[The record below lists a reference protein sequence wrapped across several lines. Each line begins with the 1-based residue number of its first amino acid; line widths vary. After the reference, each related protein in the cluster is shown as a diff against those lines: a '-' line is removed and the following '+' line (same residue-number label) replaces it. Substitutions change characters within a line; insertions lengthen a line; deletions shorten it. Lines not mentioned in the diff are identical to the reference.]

1 MEQLYRQDIVIA
13 PSLGDAEGL
22 LAYDRAFALFMDAA
36 AAHSELLGAGIQS
49 MLERGLFWLAVRS
62 RARFLR
68 RPRIG
73 ERATLHTWPEQ
84 PGKVRVNRSYEI
96 VQQGEVLV
104 AAKTEWTVLD
114 LRTQRV
120 SLVGSLFPPQLTYD
134 LPSACP
140 ERFADVSRD
149 YSDAESRG
157 GYRVRSTDIDL
168 GGHMNNAAY
177 LRALLG
183 CFSAAE
189 VKELDIRQ
197 IDMVFRAPCYEGDE
211 LELRRRP
218 TEAGLDMAFLRE
230 GKPAFL
236 ARLG

>member
-1 MEQLYRQDIVIA
+1 MEQLYRQEIVIA
-13 PSLGDAEGL
+13 PSLGDGSGL
-22 LAYDRAFALFMDAA
+22 LAYDRAFALFMDVA
-36 AAHSELLGAGIQS
+36 AAHSELLGSGVQS
-49 MLERGLFWLAVRS
+49 MLERGLFWLTVRS

-73 ERATLHTWPEQ
+73 EKATLATWPEQ

-96 VQQGEVLV
+96 AQQGEVLV

-114 LRTQRV
+114 LRTKRIAP
-120 SLVGSLFPPQLTYD
+120 LARLFPPELSYD

-140 ERFADVSRD
+140 ERFADISRD
-149 YSDAESRG
+149 YSDVESRG
-157 GYRVRSTDIDL
+157 SYRVRSTDIDL

-189 VKELDIRQ
+189 VAELAPRE
-197 IDMVFRAPCYEGDE
+197 IDLVFRASCYEGDE
-211 LELRRRP
+211 LELRQRP

-230 GKPAFL
+230 GTPAFL
-236 ARLG
+236 ARLS

>member
-1 MEQLYRQDIVIA
+1 MEQLYQQETVIA
-13 PSLGDAEGL
+13 PSLGDAQGL

-36 AAHSELLGAGIQS
+36 AAHSEILGSGVRA
-49 MLERGLFWLAVRS
+49 MLDQGLFWLTVRS

-68 RPRIG
+68 RPALG
-73 ERATLHTWPEQ
+73 EPVTLRTWPEQ
-84 PGKVRVNRSYEI
+84 PGKVRVNRSYELR
-96 VQQGEVLV
+96 QGDEMLV

-140 ERFADVSRD
+140 ERFADVTRD
-149 YSDAESRG
+149 YSGAEACG
-157 GYRVRSTDIDL
+157 GYR
-168 GGHMNNAAY
+168 
-177 LRALLG
+177 
-183 CFSAAE
+183 
-189 VKELDIRQ
+189 
-197 IDMVFRAPCYEGDE
+197 APCFEGDE
-211 LELRRRP
+211 LELRRMR
-218 TEAGLDMAFLRE
+218 TEAGLDLAFLRE